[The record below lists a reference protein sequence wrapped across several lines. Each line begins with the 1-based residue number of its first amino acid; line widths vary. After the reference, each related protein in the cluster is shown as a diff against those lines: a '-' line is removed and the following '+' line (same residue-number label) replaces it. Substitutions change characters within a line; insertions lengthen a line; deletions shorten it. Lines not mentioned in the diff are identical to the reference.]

1 MRPVRAVRLA
11 ASRLREADPLLVAVG
26 ELLVLPDRHARLE
39 VVDQP
44 AAGGEGLTAVGGRR
58 CDDDGQVTDSQAA
71 HAVHRGQG
79 EDRHVGRHL
88 VRHLGEGVGGT
99 GMGAV
104 VQRVDAAA
112 SVGVAD
118 RPDEDDDTAGARA
131 AHGRNDLVDRQRRVT
146 DVEEQTGRHGEHTS
160 PLGPLPR
167 PAAGS
172 SAYRQAMSGSPPF
185 GFTPGSGGGSG
196 GGPGG
201 PGGPGGFGGFGGF
214 GGSEGAPF
222 FQELQRLLAGDGGPV
237 NWELARQVAVQG
249 ASAADSAVTPDQQ
262 QAVREA
268 GHLAELWLDSATAL
282 PGLPGELDAWSRVG
296 WVEATLPVWRAVC
309 DAVAAKVVDAMG
321 TGLAGG
327 LAQLK
332 DQPGL
337 AEQLPPGLDLEQLTG
352 GALPIAGMM
361 RQVGGLLFG
370 AQIGSALGGLAGEVI
385 GAMDV
390 GLPLGPPALLPANV
404 AATGEGL
411 EVPADEVRLYL
422 SVRELAAQR
431 LYAHVPW
438 LRGHLLGLV
447 DEYARGISV
456 DPEAIGRALATI
468 DPANLDPAKLDPQSL
483 ADSLGEDV
491 FSGSSTPEQQA
502 VLARLETTLA
512 LIEGWVDEVVHAAC
526 ADRLPSAGALRE
538 TVRRRRATG
547 GPAEQTFAALVGL
560 ELRPRRLRDAAAL
573 WSTLAEQRGVDGR
586 DALWAHPDLLP
597 KAGDLDDVAGFL
609 GQPADD
615 SNPIAEIEKLTGEAP
630 KEQAPGEQPRGSAQP
645 PEDGPAEDGPTEG
658 TSA

>member
-1 MRPVRAVRLA
+1 
-11 ASRLREADPLLVAVG
+11 
-26 ELLVLPDRHARLE
+26 
-39 VVDQP
+39 
-44 AAGGEGLTAVGGRR
+44 
-58 CDDDGQVTDSQAA
+58 
-71 HAVHRGQG
+71 
-79 EDRHVGRHL
+79 
-88 VRHLGEGVGGT
+88 
-99 GMGAV
+99 
-104 VQRVDAAA
+104 
-112 SVGVAD
+112 
-118 RPDEDDDTAGARA
+118 
-131 AHGRNDLVDRQRRVT
+131 
-146 DVEEQTGRHGEHTS
+146 
-160 PLGPLPR
+160 
-167 PAAGS
+167 
-172 SAYRQAMSGSPPF
+172 MSGTPPF
-185 GFTPGSGGGSG
+185 GFTPGSGGGLGGGSG

-201 PGGPGGFGGFGGF
+201 PGGPFGGFGGF

-222 FQELQRLLAGDGGPV
+222 FQELQRLLSGDGGPV

-249 ASAADSAVTPDQQ
+249 ASAADSAVTADQQ
-262 QAVREA
+262 RAVREA

-390 GLPLGPPALLPANV
+390 GLPLGPPALMPANV

-411 EVPADEVRLYL
+411 EVAADEVRLYL
-422 SVRELAAQR
+422 AVRELAAQR

-468 DPANLDPAKLDPQSL
+468 DPANLDPTKLDPQSL
-483 ADSLGEDV
+483 ADSLGGDV
-491 FSGSSTPEQQA
+491 FSGNSTPEQQA
-502 VLARLETTLA
+502 VLTRLETTLA
-512 LIEGWVDEVVHAAC
+512 LIEGWVDEVVNAAC
-526 ADRLPSAGALRE
+526 ATRLPSAGALRE

-573 WSTLAEQRGVDGR
+573 WRTLTEQRGTDGR

-597 KAGDLDDVAGFL
+597 KADDLDDVAGFL
-609 GQPADD
+609 GRPADD

-630 KEQAPGEQPRGSAQP
+630 KEQSPGRPPASDQQRPASEQQP
-645 PEDGPAEDGPTEG
+645 PEDGPAEG